1 MIQIK
6 RNNANLLAVDN
17 PLSSSNY
24 SKAVM
29 GEEQITLV
37 WEQPTFLQLNIG
49 DYIVYEG
56 SNFTMN
62 QIPTVKKLSSRL
74 YQYNAVFQS
83 TKYEL
88 SKAMYM
94 LTVPFQGDEQSGG
107 VQSEFPLTGTAETF
121 MQLLIDNLN
130 RVAGAATWSLG
141 DVIPG
146 TEYKNLTFSDEDCL
160 TVLGRLA
167 DEFATEYHVINH
179 TIHLK
184 KISTDREITLQY
196 GSTLYDIE
204 RSSVNSSD
212 IVTRL
217 YAFGSSKNIA
227 ANYRGGSTKLLLPAP
242 DTYLQ
247 HANATL
253 YGIIEQSKTFE
264 DIYPRLSSGAAG
276 TVTSVGNEFT
286 FTDSHLDFN
295 VNDCLL
301 DGTKAKVR
309 FNTGECAGYDFEIAS
324 YNNATKTY
332 VIIANTGEKDFTLPT
347 TDLKPAIGDK
357 YILIDLVMP
366 ANYVT
371 SGELEVKDK
380 GLEYLNANA
389 TPKVNYKAT
398 FSAVYAKQHVQNIE
412 CGDTVPVV
420 DTNIGINERLRIVKI
435 TKGLTDF
442 YNVQF
447 DLSNTVTKTA
457 LQRIAG
463 DVANVTNQVVVTND
477 RVNKNR
483 IQAYQN
489 TRELKDMVF
498 DPDGYFD
505 PQNIKPASIET
516 GMLSVG
522 TKSQSFQLACTLQP
536 NYLNNPQVI
545 TWSAGTL
552 AHFTLVD
559 DQIKEW
565 VISEGNL
572 TIATQYANSAMY
584 IYARCSRTGTTG
596 DIYFSTTATKFDADG
611 TNWMFLIGLLHT
623 PINGVRGISLSYGET
638 TINGA
643 NIKTGVISGSGLEI
657 NLVTGI
663 IKGQVQFKS
672 GETYKEVGAGIADA
686 KSEAVQLA
694 YNDATTK
701 SNTAKDTA
709 INTAATDATNKA
721 NAVYLEAKN
730 YADAVGADKQA
741 QIDGQIISWFRQVDA
756 LLTNS
761 PASDWT
767 TEILRNQHANDT
779 YTNTSNGK
787 CWRFQYNGSTSQWEW
802 GVIADT
808 ATQQA
813 LTAAGTATAIANGK
827 RTVFDSQPTTPYL
840 AADLWLNNGDL
851 YKCVTARSS
860 GAFVLGDWTKAVK
873 YTDDTAVN
881 DLQIGGKNLVLNSL
895 ATYTGIGQMH
905 IYTLSEPLV
914 VGQKYAISI
923 KGDVGAGANF
933 GVWCNQDQNR
943 ILHVESTGIAK
954 GGFYYIQGNSPT
966 LIGVYSEQSSNP
978 STVYWI
984 KIEKGDKTTDF
995 TIADE
1000 DVANDATIKANAA
1013 QAAAISTSA
1022 IAAQAKADLAE
1033 LNAKAHADGI
1043 VTAEEQRAIN
1053 DATTK
1058 ANNAQTAAINAA
1070 AIDATAKSNLAYANS
1085 QSYINSI
1092 KADLQSQIDGNITS
1106 WFYDY
1111 EPSVSNVPASNW
1123 SPDSVRDIHLGD
1135 LFYWTSKGWA
1145 YRYQKISGV
1154 YSWTKIS
1161 DTDVTKALNDAATA
1175 QTIANGKRTTFSVQP
1190 TTPYLVSDLWLNNG
1204 DLYSCVTA
1212 RSSGGFVATDWTKA
1226 VKYTDDTAVNNLK
1239 ISSRNI
1245 VKNSGIQHS
1254 GIGMLS
1260 TYDLAKPLVVGK
1272 TYTVSI
1278 KANVGSGASFNVW
1291 YDLNNTNLMN
1301 VPFGVS
1307 ETNQTFV
1314 CGNISDLNRIS
1325 VYSEVSSNPST
1336 VYWIAIVEGNKPMI
1350 DWQEAPEDDY
1360 VKKAIKGSASIN
1372 GGLVLGNVMAVTDE
1386 NGNVMAGMN
1395 GLASSNVSIWH
1406 GGNSQQAID
1415 SENNPSAVAGVDRK
1429 DGSGHRAFGKILWD
1443 KFGSTKIGQFLIK
1456 GGALVGYFGLEE
1468 RVRLHVNAIS
1478 TLSDL
1483 VNTAWIRDLTDYA
1496 TTDAIAG
1503 DVWNFGWNPEHSEL
1517 NQNTSVSYNIVGS
1530 ITIPAD
1536 TNIKLYS
1543 GLAGASAEVNSGSV
1557 SNLVV
1562 SESFQIEGKGVYTPS
1577 SQGTQI
1583 SIAAGTYGI
1592 TYTISV
1598 GASVAINSYG
1608 TIIVSNEGAYITTQE
1623 VLPSRTEVGRDGIF
1637 SYFGIANFFHFS
1649 QLGGWVMKGNTDIP
1663 GVLATGSVNSS
1674 GGLSNEWGAKKRASS
1689 VWVTKG
1695 GTGIYN
1701 VPHQAGSTY
1710 SVQITSTTDNLNARV
1725 TSRGTNTFQVTVR
1738 NMSGTAVDT
1747 GSFDFT
1753 LYGAN

>member
-62 QIPTVKKLSSRL
+62 QIPTVKKLSTKE
-74 YQYNAVFQS
+74 YQYNAVFQA

-94 LTVPFQGDEQSGG
+94 LFDNTDTVPLD
-107 VQSEFPLTGTAETF
+107 EFPLTGTAETF

-130 RVAGAATWSLG
+130 RVAGASTWSLG

-217 YAFGSSKNIA
+217 YVFGSSKNIA

-247 HANATL
+247 HANAAL

-276 TVTSVGNEFT
+276 TVTSVGNEFA

-347 TDLKPAIGDK
+347 TDLKPAVGDK

-477 RVNKNR
+477 QVNKNR

-489 TRELKDMVF
+489 TREVKDMVF

-505 PQNIKPASIET
+505 TQKIKPASIET

-565 VISEGNL
+565 VISEGSL
-572 TIATQYANSAMY
+572 TIATQYASSAMY
-584 IYARCSRTGTTG
+584 IYARCSRAGTTG

-686 KSEAVQLA
+686 KTEAVQLA

-709 INTAATDATNKA
+709 ISTASTDATNKA
-721 NAVYLEAKN
+721 NNAIQTSKEYSDAKVAVINQSLTDLQTQTDGAVSNWPSNTQTEAPTLSNFPANQWTSNTERDRHILDVYTN
-730 YADAVGADKQA
+730 YQEYVSDAVTPNAGK
-741 QIDGQIISWFRQVDA
+741 SWKFVK
-756 LLTNS
+756 S
-761 PASDWT
+761 ES
-767 TEILRNQHANDT
+767 
-779 YTNTSNGK
+779 
-787 CWRFQYNGSTSQWEW
+787 
-802 GVIADT
+802 GVYSWSLIADNNQSK
-808 ATQQA
+808 AY
-813 LTAAGTATAIANGK
+813 LMSVKATAIANQK
-827 RTVFDSQPTTPYL
+827 ITTFSAIPNTLMADGFCYRKG
-840 AADLWLNNGDL
+840 DLWSLQAPWNNFTVGELLSASQDSTSF
-851 YKCVTARSS
+851 VSS
-860 GAFVLGDWTKAVK
+860 DWTK
-873 YTDDTAVN
+873 
-881 DLQIGGKNLVLNSL
+881 
-895 ATYTGIGQMH
+895 
-905 IYTLSEPLV
+905 
-914 VGQKYAISI
+914 
-923 KGDVGAGANF
+923 
-933 GVWCNQDQNR
+933 W
-943 ILHVESTGIAK
+943 
-954 GGFYYIQGNSPT
+954 
-966 LIGVYSEQSSNP
+966 
-978 STVYWI
+978 
-984 KIEKGDKTTDF
+984 
-995 TIADE
+995 
-1000 DVANDATIKANAA
+1000 
-1013 QAAAISTSA
+1013 
-1022 IAAQAKADLAE
+1022 
-1033 LNAKAHADGI
+1033 
-1043 VTAEEQRAIN
+1043 
-1053 DATTK
+1053 
-1058 ANNAQTAAINAA
+1058 
-1070 AIDATAKSNLAYANS
+1070 
-1085 QSYINSI
+1085 
-1092 KADLQSQIDGNITS
+1092 
-1106 WFYDY
+1106 
-1111 EPSVSNVPASNW
+1111 
-1123 SPDSVRDIHLGD
+1123 
-1135 LFYWTSKGWA
+1135 
-1145 YRYQKISGV
+1145 
-1154 YSWTKIS
+1154 
-1161 DTDVTKALNDAATA
+1161 
-1175 QTIANGKRTTFSVQP
+1175 
-1190 TTPYLVSDLWLNNG
+1190 
-1204 DLYSCVTA
+1204 
-1212 RSSGGFVATDWTKA
+1212 

-1239 ISSRNI
+1239 VGGVNLIKGTS
-1245 VKNSGIQHS
+1245 KNSSIATPNWVHLP
-1254 GIGMLS
+1254 LS
-1260 TYDLAKPLVVGK
+1260 APLIVGK
-1272 TYTVSI
+1272 EYILSGEFTFPYGTVGY
-1278 KANVGSGASFNVW
+1278 VC
-1291 YDLNNTNLMN
+1291 LNNYDYGTNAIQLPHN
-1301 VPFGVS
+1301 TPFVATS
-1307 ETNQTFV
+1307 EMATKNYIAYCNQT
-1314 CGNISDLNRIS
+1314 GNGVVVVNYLQL
-1325 VYSEVSSNPST
+1325 EL
-1336 VYWIAIVEGNKPMI
+1336 GNKATA
-1350 DWQEAPEDDY
+1350 WKEAPEDTAA
-1360 VKKAIKGSASIN
+1360 KILEAKAI
-1372 GGLVLGNVMAVTDE
+1372 
-1386 NGNVMAGMN
+1386 
-1395 GLASSNVSIWH
+1395 
-1406 GGNSQQAID
+1406 
-1415 SENNPSAVAGVDRK
+1415 R
-1429 DGSGHRAFGKILWD
+1429 
-1443 KFGSTKIGQFLIK
+1443 
-1456 GGALVGYFGLEE
+1456 
-1468 RVRLHVNAIS
+1468 
-1478 TLSDL
+1478 
-1483 VNTAWIRDLTDYA
+1483 
-1496 TTDAIAG
+1496 
-1503 DVWNFGWNPEHSEL
+1503 
-1517 NQNTSVSYNIVGS
+1517 
-1530 ITIPAD
+1530 
-1536 TNIKLYS
+1536 
-1543 GLAGASAEVNSGSV
+1543 
-1557 SNLVV
+1557 
-1562 SESFQIEGKGVYTPS
+1562 
-1577 SQGTQI
+1577 
-1583 SIAAGTYGI
+1583 
-1592 TYTISV
+1592 
-1598 GASVAINSYG
+1598 
-1608 TIIVSNEGAYITTQE
+1608 
-1623 VLPSRTEVGRDGIF
+1623 
-1637 SYFGIANFFHFS
+1637 
-1649 QLGGWVMKGNTDIP
+1649 
-1663 GVLATGSVNSS
+1663 
-1674 GGLSNEWGAKKRASS
+1674 
-1689 VWVTKG
+1689 
-1695 GTGIYN
+1695 
-1701 VPHQAGSTY
+1701 
-1710 SVQITSTTDNLNARV
+1710 
-1725 TSRGTNTFQVTVR
+1725 
-1738 NMSGTAVDT
+1738 
-1747 GSFDFT
+1747 
-1753 LYGAN
+1753 

>member
-1 MIQIK
+1 MKFQFSNRIQQIARMIQIK

-62 QIPTVKKLSSRL
+62 QIPTVKKLSTRV

-88 SKAMYM
+88 SKAIYM
-94 LTVPFQGDEQSGG
+94 LFDNTDTVPLD
-107 VQSEFPLTGTAETF
+107 EFPLTGTAETF

-130 RVAGAATWSLG
+130 RVAGVATWSLG

-217 YAFGSSKNIA
+217 YVFGSSKNIA

-247 HANATL
+247 HANAAL

-301 DGTKAKVR
+301 DGTKAKIR

-371 SGELEVKDK
+371 SGEFEVKDK

-477 RVNKNR
+477 QVNKNR
-483 IQAYQN
+483 LQAYQN
-489 TRELKDMVF
+489 TREVKDMVF

-505 PQNIKPASIET
+505 TQKIKPASIET

-565 VISEGNL
+565 VISEGSL
-572 TIATQYANSAMY
+572 TIATQYASSAMY

-623 PINGVRGISLSYGET
+623 PITGVRGISLSYGET

-672 GETYKEVGAGIADA
+672 GESFKEVGAGIADA
-686 KSEAVQLA
+686 KSEAIA
-694 YNDATTK
+694 TAATDSTTK
-701 SNTAKDTA
+701 ANTAKDNAISTA
-709 INTAATDATNKA
+709 SADATNKA
-721 NAVYLEAKN
+721 NAAIQTSKEYSDAKVAVINQSLADLQTQYDGAVSNWPSNTQTEAPTLSNFPANQWTSNTERDRHILDVYTN
-730 YADAVGADKQA
+730 YQEYVSDAVTPNAGK
-741 QIDGQIISWFRQVDA
+741 SWKFVKSEA
-756 LLTNS
+756 
-761 PASDWT
+761 
-767 TEILRNQHANDT
+767 
-779 YTNTSNGK
+779 
-787 CWRFQYNGSTSQWEW
+787 
-802 GVIADT
+802 GVYSWSLIADNNQSK
-808 ATQQA
+808 AY
-813 LTAAGTATAIANGK
+813 LMSVKATAIANQK
-827 RTVFDSQPTTPYL
+827 ITTFSAIPNTLMADGFCYRKG
-840 AADLWLNNGDL
+840 DLWSLQSPWNGFTVGELLSAAQDSTSF
-851 YKCVTARSS
+851 VSS
-860 GAFVLGDWTKAVK
+860 DWTKWVR
-873 YTDDTAVN
+873 YTGDEAVN
-881 DLQIGGKNLVLNSL
+881 NLVIGGVNLLDDSSSERTSGSEYLFAANLAPVFDIYGLGQYTFSFDLKVAVAGTIQVYCSDRNWDERKYYYVESSFNVTTEYKRYSMIVNVTAANQLADVCSL
-895 ATYTGIGQMH
+895 AFYGQYGTGVSPFVKNIQIELGSKATG
-905 IYTLSEPLV
+905 YN
-914 VGQKYAISI
+914 ISLADS
-923 KGDVGAGANF
+923 KKAVADVK
-933 GVWCNQDQNR
+933 V
-943 ILHVESTGIAK
+943 
-954 GGFYYIQGNSPT
+954 
-966 LIGVYSEQSSNP
+966 
-978 STVYWI
+978 
-984 KIEKGDKTTDF
+984 
-995 TIADE
+995 IAD
-1000 DVANDATIKANAA
+1000 
-1013 QAAAISTSA
+1013 
-1022 IAAQAKADLAE
+1022 
-1033 LNAKAHADGI
+1033 
-1043 VTAEEQRAIN
+1043 
-1053 DATTK
+1053 
-1058 ANNAQTAAINAA
+1058 NAQTAANTANSSISSLNNYVDGSFKDGVISTSEAQAIEKYKNQVTKDFNDLIAGYNVIYANTYLVGSAKTDLLNAKVTMSGAKDNLLASINAA
-1070 AIDATAKSNLAYANS
+1070 IADGKTTVSE
-1085 QSYINSI
+1085 
-1092 KADLQSQIDGNITS
+1092 KADVDTKYSAWDSSYSTYKSKLELANKAIQANLDSIAQTA
-1106 WFYDY
+1106 
-1111 EPSVSNVPASNW
+1111 ASNAQ
-1123 SPDSVRDIHLGD
+1123 V
-1135 LFYWTSKGWA
+1135 
-1145 YRYQKISGV
+1145 
-1154 YSWTKIS
+1154 
-1161 DTDVTKALNDAATA
+1161 AATA
-1175 QTIANGKRTTFSVQP
+1175 VANTAQASANTAQSTIDNLNISTKN
-1190 TTPYLVSDLWLNNG
+1190 LVSG
-1204 DLYSCVTA
+1204 DGSELLVYGYMAYNALMKRGKEYCGTIMAKSDRTVNYNMYFLDSVTGSFA
-1212 RSSGGFVATDWTKA
+1212 SAGITLTTTYQQFSIRGICPNWWNEATGI
-1226 VKYTDDTAVNNLK
+1226 L
-1239 ISSRNI
+1239 I
-1245 VKNSGIQHS
+1245 VYQ
-1254 GIGMLS
+1254 
-1260 TYDLAKPLVVGK
+1260 
-1272 TYTVSI
+1272 
-1278 KANVGSGASFNVW
+1278 
-1291 YDLNNTNLMN
+1291 
-1301 VPFGVS
+1301 
-1307 ETNQTFV
+1307 
-1314 CGNISDLNRIS
+1314 
-1325 VYSEVSSNPST
+1325 
-1336 VYWIAIVEGNKPMI
+1336 
-1350 DWQEAPEDDY
+1350 
-1360 VKKAIKGSASIN
+1360 
-1372 GGLVLGNVMAVTDE
+1372 
-1386 NGNVMAGMN
+1386 
-1395 GLASSNVSIWH
+1395 SNVSIPIWTKEVSVVE
-1406 GGNSQQAID
+1406 GGKPMLAWMASPEYIASKLTALDYLKLAFGGSTEITGGVVAANVLLLKNIQGAITGGLSGLSTDNVCMWQGGTYQQAID
-1415 SENNPSAVAGVDRK
+1415 SDNNPSAVAGIDRK
-1429 DGSGHRAFGKILWD
+1429 DGSGHRAKGKLLWD
-1443 KFGSTKIGQFLIK
+1443 KFGGLMVGAFKIIA
-1456 GGALVGYFGLEE
+1456 GAITGYEGLFE
-1468 RVRLHVNAIS
+1468 RVRITTAAITPLQSLLDAGWETLPDRYRNYSAPSFVINSES
-1478 TLSDL
+1478 TSSQES
-1483 VNTAWIRDLTDYA
+1483 
-1496 TTDAIAG
+1496 AI
-1503 DVWNFGWNPEHSEL
+1503 VTIS
-1517 NQNTSVSYNIVGS
+1517 SS
-1530 ITIPAD
+1530 ISIPAA
-1536 TNIKLYS
+1536 TSLKLYS
-1543 GLAGASAEVNSGSV
+1543 GGSISYSLANNNGAVWTGT
-1557 SNLVV
+1557 
-1562 SESFQIEGKGVYTPS
+1562 SERFDIEGLGSYTPTPS
-1577 SQGTQI
+1577 GTTI
-1583 SIAAGTYGI
+1583 SIAAGTYN
-1592 TYTISV
+1592 ISYV
-1598 GASVAINSYG
+1598 IEVVFNVSANGSSDVSISNSQD
-1608 TIIVSNEGAYITTQE
+1608 AYVEVQSTT
-1623 VLPSRTEVGRDGIF
+1623 PSRTEIGNNGFMSFWTSLTYFFFDKTGGCKGRGAFDIPAG
-1637 SYFGIANFFHFS
+1637 
-1649 QLGGWVMKGNTDIP
+1649 LGG
-1663 GVLATGSVNSS
+1663 GSIDSS
-1674 GGLSNEWGAKKRASS
+1674 GTTLSYWGKIDAANKIVKSGS
-1689 VWVTKG
+1689 NYTITHNINDSDYSLILTPKS
-1695 GTGIYN
+1695 TN
-1701 VPHQAGSTY
+1701 VPYYSSKANNTVVVTCAG
-1710 SVQITSTTDNLNARV
+1710 
-1725 TSRGTNTFQVTVR
+1725 G
-1738 NMSGTAVDT
+1738 
-1747 GSFDFT
+1747 FDFILIRT
-1753 LYGAN
+1753 K